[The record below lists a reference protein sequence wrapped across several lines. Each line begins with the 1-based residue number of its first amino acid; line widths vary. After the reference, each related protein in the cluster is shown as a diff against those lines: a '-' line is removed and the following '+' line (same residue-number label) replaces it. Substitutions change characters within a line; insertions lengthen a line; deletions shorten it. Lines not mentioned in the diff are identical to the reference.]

1 MTINKTVIYFF
12 VLFASAIG
20 LHCTDTGTSKS
31 QKAEYKSIYIDQFK
45 LTYFRKMLIKGYNN
59 SEAIQ
64 EIIQSDYSGFTEP
77 ILTMEDYKLID
88 SLTSVHYQKIKTDS
102 ANSIGRVAEGG
113 EGKHILGFILDKLE
127 SKWLDSIANKR
138 YKKSGVRSF

>member
-12 VLFASAIG
+12 VLFASATG
-20 LHCTDTGTSKS
+20 FQCTGTDTSKS

-64 EIIQSDYSGFTEP
+64 EIINADHSGFMEP

-138 YKKSGVRSF
+138 YKNSPVKSF

>member
-1 MTINKTVIYFF
+1 
-12 VLFASAIG
+12 
-20 LHCTDTGTSKS
+20 
-31 QKAEYKSIYIDQFK
+31 
-45 LTYFRKMLIKGYNN
+45 MLIKGYNN

-64 EIIQSDYSGFTEP
+64 EIINADHSGFTEP
-77 ILTMEDYKLID
+77 ILTMEDYKIID

-138 YKKSGVRSF
+138 YKNSPVKSF